1 MTRAMTEQDLP
12 PSPLATSPSDEIH
25 TASWRVFRPVILR
38 VKCTRCNVCWKFC
51 PDEAIGF
58 DADGFPVIRLEFC
71 KGCGI
76 CAEECRPAAIRMEQ
90 EV

>member
-1 MTRAMTEQDLP
+1 MTRAMTEQDLQIFFFYY
-12 PSPLATSPSDEIH
+12 SASYEIY

-38 VKCTRCNVCWKFC
+38 EKCTRCNVCWKFC

-76 CAEECRPAAIRMEQ
+76 SAEECRPAAIRMEQ